1 MKALKRIHKT
11 KTNPQRRALR
21 EAIDGLPVWK
31 YERQI
36 LDIINNHTYCLIAGE
51 TGSGKSTQIPQM
63 VLDQAI
69 RRQAGAEIRV
79 LCVQPRRIA
88 ASSLAQRV
96 AHERGEKIGDTVGFQ
111 VRFESHWPRTGG
123 AITYCTTGIMLNLLQ
138 TSPQFLH
145 SFSHIMLD
153 EIHVRDV
160 GIDFVMLLLKR
171 LISQRQALGHSAPKV
186 IVMSATLDVDLFSSY
201 FSNKGPDGTMTP
213 APHLI
218 IPGRSFPV
226 EKHYLDEIL
235 QSLIRLY
242 GSSDALAQFFNNPDT
257 KYETSNYLLQHYKHF
272 SSGPPSDVALV
283 LESLKATP
291 NQFRNASSEYE
302 DPLIPYELLLAT
314 IVHILS
320 TRDTG
325 SVLVFLPGMKH
336 ILMVEEMLR
345 SRGPGFGFSFSDENR
360 FQILAL
366 HALLPEGQK
375 NIAMEVP
382 TGCRRILL
390 ATDIAEASVT
400 FPDVKFVV
408 DCGKAHE
415 AVFDSKSLSR
425 RLACSW
431 ISKSSAIQR
440 AGRAGRVQP
449 GEYFALYTE
458 ERHDG
463 FRVTKSPEITRM
475 DLQDVCLRAMVCA
488 PDVSVTE
495 LLQEAIESP
504 DIMNVQA
511 AMDSLRRLQAV
522 DENDTLTHLGHI
534 LSQLSIDPARAKL
547 VILGIIFRCLDPL
560 LIHGAM
566 AESSLFRFQSTP
578 DGKAQVVH
586 ELQSFAQAS
595 GSDHI
600 GLINAFKA
608 VRDVYM
614 RSGRWKALDFCVK
627 HCIHFPRYHE
637 TYLVSRE
644 ILGKLSSAGLIRPDQ
659 ASLDESYQFGGP
671 ELNANSRNPAL
682 IKALLLHC
690 MYPQIAVPSLAP
702 SRLRSPYCDTETDR
716 KTVINRGSSILRI
729 PSTDP
734 KQKYMRVQS
743 LFVFSKKVEVG
754 LDGVSFKALFDTSLI
769 DPLTAC
775 LFGGRLQWNGQN
787 ISMGSC
793 VNIPVLSADGRDDQ
807 GAHGV
812 IELRKA
818 VDRVSS
824 PSLGKIYIRKL
835 LTFQLQSLAA
845 SYQYLV
851 MQQQNRSHR
860 GSHSAREAHFSALS
874 KAIKEI
880 IGLELHQLS
889 SQKDVREEIN
899 VY

>member
-1 MKALKRIHKT
+1 M
-11 KTNPQRRALR
+11 
-21 EAIDGLPVWK
+21 
-31 YERQI
+31 
-36 LDIINNHTYCLIAGE
+36 GE

-818 VDRVSS
+818 VDR
-824 PSLGKIYIRKL
+824 
-835 LTFQLQSLAA
+835 SLAA